1 MCFDSPVWHNGPM
14 PIEAF
19 STVGLRRAL
28 VIKLRHH
35 GDVLL
40 AAPVI
45 SMLKNRA
52 PHCDV
57 DALVY
62 ADTAHMLDGHPALAQ
77 LHLID
82 RNWKRQ
88 GLVRQ
93 AVSEWKLISALRTRH
108 YDLVVHLSVHTRG
121 AWLVRLLRPRW
132 SVAPR
137 SRDGFWANSFTHLY
151 PAQSDPLRHTV
162 ETNLDSLRAL
172 GLEPAA
178 EDKGVLIVPGAN
190 ADARVAELLSR
201 HGLRPGGFV
210 HIHPASRWAFKCWP
224 ADRVAALCDALAA
237 KGLPIVLSSAPDPQ
251 EKALI
256 AAVCAAREQ
265 PGLARREARV
275 ADRQGGGPGTQGGTA
290 PTLDLS
296 GQLSLKELAAL
307 TAQAKLFVGV
317 DSAPMH
323 IAAAMGTPVVGIFG
337 PSGDREWGPW
347 GEGHRVVASTTHPCR
362 PCGMAGCNDSKVSAC
377 LTTLPVAQVLAACE
391 DLLATV
397 PTAAFPRKR
406 TATVGGDGASADRGR
421 TSGPAGGGTA

>member
-1 MCFDSPVWHNGPM
+1 M

-19 STVGLRRAL
+19 SPASLRRVL

-40 AAPVI
+40 ATPVI
-45 SMLKNRA
+45 SMLKRVA
-52 PHCDV
+52 PQCEV

-62 ADTAHMLDGHPALAQ
+62 ADTAPMLEGHPALAQ

-88 GLVRQ
+88 GLMQQ
-93 AVSEWKLISALRTRH
+93 AAAEWKLIAALRARH

-132 SVAPR
+132 SVAPKFR
-137 SRDGFWANSFTHLY
+137 AGFWANSFTHLY

-172 GLEPAA
+172 GLEPTAA
-178 EDKGVLIVPGAN
+178 DKAVTLVPGARAVAGV
-190 ADARVAELLSR
+190 ADLLAQ
-201 HGLRPGGFV
+201 HGLQPGAFIHV
-210 HIHPASRWAFKCWP
+210 HPASRWTFKCWP
-224 ADRVAALCDALAA
+224 AQRVAALCDALAA
-237 KGLPIVLSSAPDPQ
+237 RGWPIVLTSAPDAN
-251 EKALI
+251 EEALI
-256 AAVCAAREQ
+256 AAVCAARDKNAVTC
-265 PGLARREARV
+265 PDLVCREFRFAG
-275 ADRQGGGPGTQGGTA
+275 RQSGIPGTQSEPA
-290 PTLDLS
+290 PARCVPAGTLDLS

-323 IAAAMGTPVVGIFG
+323 IAAAMGTPVVAIFG
-337 PSGDREWGPW
+337 PSGDLEWGPW

-362 PCGMAGCNDSKVSAC
+362 PCGMAGCNDSKISAC
-377 LTTLPVAQVLAACE
+377 LTTLPVPQVLAACE
-391 DLLATV
+391 QLLAIPPAPCPGQGVTEV
-397 PTAAFPRKR
+397 RRVAAP
-406 TATVGGDGASADRGR
+406 DPD
-421 TSGPAGGGTA
+421 GPALGRPGGGAA

>member
-1 MCFDSPVWHNGPM
+1 M

-19 STVGLRRAL
+19 SPASLRRAL

-40 AAPVI
+40 ASPVI
-45 SMLKNRA
+45 SMLKRLA
-52 PHCDV
+52 PQCEV
-57 DALVY
+57 DGLVY
-62 ADTAHMLDGHPALAQ
+62 ADTAPMLEGHPALAQ

-88 GLVRQ
+88 GLWPQ
-93 AVSEWKLISALRTRH
+93 AAAEWKLISGLRARH

-121 AWLVRLLRPRW
+121 AWLVRLLQPRW

-151 PAQSDPLRHTV
+151 PAQSDGERNTV
-162 ETNLDSLRAL
+162 DTNLDSLRVL
-172 GLEPAA
+172 GLEPTPA
-178 EDKGVLIVPGAN
+178 DMKVTMVPGAK
-190 ADARVAELLSR
+190 ADARVAELLAQ
-201 HGLRPGGFV
+201 HGLPQGGFV
-210 HIHPASRWAFKCWP
+210 HVHPASRWAFKCWP

-237 KGLPIVLSSAPDPQ
+237 KGWPIVLTSAPDAS

-256 AAVCAAREQ
+256 AEVRAARDKIALLCTTF
-265 PGLARREARV
+265 GSSL
-275 ADRQGGGPGTQGGTA
+275 A
-290 PTLDLS
+290 PTVDLS

-323 IAAAMGTPVVGIFG
+323 IAAAMGTPVVAIFG

-347 GEGHRVVASTTHPCR
+347 GELGNNRHRVVASTTHPCR
-362 PCGMAGCNDSKVSAC
+362 PCGMAGCNDSKVSDC
-377 LTTLPVAQVLAACE
+377 LTTLPVSQVLAACE
-391 DLLATV
+391 ELLA
-397 PTAAFPRKR
+397 
-406 TATVGGDGASADRGR
+406 
-421 TSGPAGGGTA
+421 